1 MKKRSLALLCLVMA
15 LSLCFCVAGTTAQE
29 HEPITLR
36 MSWWGGEERAAA
48 TQAAVNAFMAEYPWI
63 TVETEYASFE
73 GWQEKCATQLAAGT
87 APDLM
92 QINWN
97 WMYQFSSDGSKFV
110 DLNEYADIIDFGNY
124 TQAQLDSMTLA
135 GKLQGLPVSMTSKL
149 FFLNKT
155 TYDRA
160 GVALP
165 TTWDELMAAGDTFK
179 EKLGDDYYCMRADG
193 WERMWLL
200 VWYLQQTYG
209 KQWVVDYACQY
220 TVEEVTDGLNFINE
234 LQAHHVFPS
243 VYDYQ
248 NDGYSDLYANPRW
261 MEGNYA
267 GIAEYDSAITEC
279 LDSLNDDQEMA
290 IAGYMTKDGAHPFG
304 MSKVS
309 QAFAVTESSEHKKEA
324 VMLMNFILAED
335 EGVKLMETQR
345 GIPVNQH
352 AKDVLAEAGLV
363 NEDVLAANTV
373 AMANSAYGF
382 DPNFEHADLKE
393 TTGVYYEVFEQLS
406 AGGDPAEL
414 AEYLI
419 DSVNEVNAENRY

>member
-1 MKKRSLALLCLVMA
+1 MKKRFLALLCLVMA
-15 LSLCFCVAGTTAQE
+15 LSLCFAVSVTAEE

-36 MSWWGGEERAAA
+36 MSWWGGEDRAAA
-48 TQAAVNAFMAEYPWI
+48 TQAAVNAFMAKYPWI
-63 TVETEYASFE
+63 TVETEYASFD
-73 GWQEKCATQLAAGT
+73 GWQEKCATQLAGGT

-110 DLNEYADIIDFGNY
+110 DLNEYTDIIDLGNY

-179 EKLGDDYYCMRADG
+179 EKLGEDYYCMRADG

-200 VWYLQQTYG
+200 CWYLQQTYG
-209 KQWVVDYACQY
+209 KQWVVDYECQY

-234 LQAHHVFPS
+234 LQAHNVFPS
-243 VYDYQ
+243 IYDYQ
-248 NDGYSDLYANPRW
+248 NDGYSDLYTNPKW

-279 LDSLNDDQEMA
+279 MDSLNDDQEMV

-309 QAFAVTESSEHKKEA
+309 QAFAITESSEHKKEA
-324 VMLMNFILAED
+324 VMLLNFILAED
-335 EGVKLMETQR
+335 EGIKLMETQR

-352 AKDVLAEAGLV
+352 AKDVLAAAGLV

-373 AMANSAYGF
+373 AMANSAYSF

-419 DSVNEVNAENRY
+419 DSVNDVNAENRN